1 MKILYREIYALCAV
15 VESGCYTLKDR
26 ESTYQK
32 IFAFT
37 YIFNFYSL
45 FRFFF
50 FFFLV
55 ILCNVTGRDN
65 FFEPNPDL
73 GQFFLRKKQNS
84 V

>member
-1 MKILYREIYALCAV
+1 L
-15 VESGCYTLKDR
+15 
-26 ESTYQK
+26 
-32 IFAFT
+32 
-37 YIFNFYSL
+37 
-45 FRFFF
+45 
-50 FFFLV
+50 